1 MATFLLLLVKVVR
14 LTGIFFCNNFYGA
27 VVWGVIVL
35 VAVVRWYVSSKEVEM
50 RNVYMMVDRI
60 LGMYIPRGPGPC
72 YASEVV

>member
-1 MATFLLLLVKVVR
+1 M
-14 LTGIFFCNNFYGA
+14 
-27 VVWGVIVL
+27 WGVIVL

-72 YASEVV
+72 YASEVVWCRA